1 MRWIYEEKKNT
12 SQITSQYVKPFRA
25 IQSLNDLIWFF
36 FSIWFLRII
45 NAYQCFFTLN
55 ILFDEVDKGLV
66 VTPVE
71 NKHCTKKR

>member
-1 MRWIYEEKKNT
+1 MNLWRKKEHYANYFAVCET
-12 SQITSQYVKPFRA
+12 FQNYTKFKWF
-25 IQSLNDLIWFF
+25 NLIF

-45 NAYQCFFTLN
+45 NAYQCFFTIN